1 MAEPNAPEHFSE
13 WNEQMVARHDPELF
27 HNHPRWIVRSIE
39 NSRVNTVLSL
49 LNAGPSHV
57 VLELGCG
64 GGNVLERSSGGKK
77 YALDLSQRMSQR
89 ALKRLGRKA
98 SIVRADGES
107 IPFRDGSVDRVI
119 CSSVLSHA
127 LHPQQLL
134 LESYRVL
141 KPGGRLVVSVSTEA
155 SIERGLKIART
166 LGLNRILLGR
176 SPDKPQ
182 EDVYNREYHLHR
194 FDAESLRD
202 AASKLP
208 PARKLKAVRSFFF
221 PVHLVALFVK
231 D

>member
-39 NSRVNTVLSL
+39 NARVSRVLRL
-49 LNAGPSHV
+49 LDAGPSHT
-57 VLELGCG
+57 VLELGSG
-64 GGNVLERSSGGKK
+64 AGNVIERAAGGKK
-77 YALDLSQRMSQR
+77 FALDLSRRMSQR

-98 SIVRADGES
+98 SVVQADGEA
-107 IPFRDGSVDRVI
+107 IPFRDATIDRVI

-127 LHPQQLL
+127 LNPEKLL
-134 LESYRVL
+134 AESFRVL

-194 FDAESLRD
+194 FDVQSLRE
-202 AASKLP
+202 AAVRLP
-208 PARKLKAVRSFFF
+208 KERTMTSVRSFLF
-221 PVHLVALFVK
+221 PVHLVALYVK
-231 D
+231 